1 MSSGIR
7 VQKGLE
13 GVYVTESAISFIDL
27 ERGALYYSGYDVR
40 ELVERS
46 RYEEIVFLLL
56 NRRLPTAKEY
66 DAHVRELVSNMRLGG
81 DHLDVIRSFVS
92 KMDPLSI
99 LATLM
104 VIEGSGKQ
112 GGDPSDT
119 SSAVRAVSRMGA
131 FFSTIVRLKLGGDY
145 IPPRSDLGFVENM
158 LYMIRG
164 EPPTSEEAAILDDL
178 LILHAEHGIPAST
191 FACLVAASTLSDLF
205 SSVAAGILALKGPL
219 HGGASEASYKQA
231 LEIGDPARVPEWVE
245 EALRSKRKIMGF
257 GHRVYKTYDPRALIV
272 KEIIRRLEDRLSQEG
287 KMLLRVTQALEEYG
301 EKKLAN
307 RGIYPNVDLWTPIVY
322 RALGLPE
329 DAFTAL
335 FAVSRTAGWA
345 AHILEYWTDNKLIRP
360 LHIYT
365 GDKLKQYVPIELR
378 SGS

>member
-1 MSSGIR
+1 LSSGIR

-205 SSVAAGILALKGPL
+205 SSVAAGILTLKGPL

-329 DAFTAL
+329 DAFTPL

>member
-13 GVYVTESAISFIDL
+13 GVYVTESAISFIDH

-46 RYEEIVFLLL
+46 RYEEVVFLLL

-66 DAHVRELVSNMRLGG
+66 DAHVRELVSNMRLG
-81 DHLDVIRSFVS
+81 DHHLNFIKSFVP

-99 LATLM
+99 LASLM
-104 VIEGSGKQ
+104 IIEGSGRQ

-119 SSAVRAVSRMGA
+119 SSAVRAVGRMGA
-131 FFSTIVRLKLGGDY
+131 FFSTIVRLKLGFDY

-164 EPPTSEEAAILDDL
+164 KPPGSEESAILDDL

-205 SSVAAGILALKGPL
+205 SSIAAGVLALKGPL
-219 HGGASEASYKQA
+219 HGGASEASYRQA

-287 KMLLRVTQALEEYG
+287 KIILRVTQALEEYG

-322 RALGLPE
+322 RALGLP
-329 DAFTAL
+329 DDTFTPL

-360 LHIYT
+360 LHLYT

-378 SGS
+378 TGS

>member
-1 MSSGIR
+1 LSSGIR

-329 DAFTAL
+329 DTFTPL

>member
-1 MSSGIR
+1 
-7 VQKGLE
+7 
-13 GVYVTESAISFIDL
+13 
-27 ERGALYYSGYDVR
+27 VR

-329 DAFTAL
+329 DAFTPL

>member
-1 MSSGIR
+1 LSSGIR

-104 VIEGSGKQ
+104 VIEGSGKR

-329 DAFTAL
+329 DAFTPL

>member
-1 MSSGIR
+1 LSSGIR

-329 DAFTAL
+329 DAFTPL

-360 LHIYT
+360 LHLYT

>member
-1 MSSGIR
+1 LSSGIR

-329 DAFTAL
+329 DTFTPL

-360 LHIYT
+360 LHLYT

>member
-1 MSSGIR
+1 

-329 DAFTAL
+329 DAFTPL

>member
-1 MSSGIR
+1 LSSGIR

-272 KEIIRRLEDRLSQEG
+272 KEIIRRLEDRLSQED

-329 DAFTAL
+329 DTFTPL

-360 LHIYT
+360 LHLYT

>member
-1 MSSGIR
+1 LSSGIR

-329 DAFTAL
+329 DAFTPL

>member
-1 MSSGIR
+1 LSSGIR

-66 DAHVRELVSNMRLGG
+66 DAHVRELISNMRLGG

-329 DAFTAL
+329 DAFTPL

>member
-329 DAFTAL
+329 DTFTPL

-360 LHIYT
+360 LHLYT

>member
-13 GVYVTESAISFIDL
+13 GVYVTESAISYIDH

-40 ELVERS
+40 ELVEHS
-46 RYEEIVFLLL
+46 CYEETVFLLL

-81 DHLDVIRSFVS
+81 DHLDAIRSFVS

-99 LATLM
+99 LASLM
-104 VIEGSGKQ
+104 IIEGSGKQ

-119 SSAVRAVSRMGA
+119 SSAVRAVGRMGA

-164 EPPTSEEAAILDDL
+164 EKPTSEEAAILDDL

-219 HGGASEASYKQA
+219 HGGASEASYMQA
-231 LEIGDPARVPEWVE
+231 LEIGDPVRVPEWVE

-287 KMLLRVTQALEEYG
+287 KVLLRVTQALEEYG
-301 EKKLAN
+301 EKKLAH

-322 RALGLPE
+322 RALGLPA
-329 DAFTAL
+329 DTFTPL

-345 AHILEYWTDNKLIRP
+345 AHILEYWADNKLIRP
-360 LHIYT
+360 LHLYT
-365 GDKLKQYVPIELR
+365 GEKLKQYVPIELR
-378 SGS
+378 TGF

>member
-1 MSSGIR
+1 LSSGIR

-56 NRRLPTAKEY
+56 NRRLPTSKEY

-329 DAFTAL
+329 DAFTPL
-335 FAVSRTAGWA
+335 FAVSRTAGWT

>member
-1 MSSGIR
+1 LSSGIR

-329 DAFTAL
+329 DAFTPL

-365 GDKLKQYVPIELR
+365 GDRLKQYVPIELR

>member
-1 MSSGIR
+1 LSSGIR

-329 DAFTAL
+329 DAFTPL
-335 FAVSRTAGWA
+335 FAVSRTAGWT

>member
-329 DAFTAL
+329 DAFTPL

>member
-1 MSSGIR
+1 
-7 VQKGLE
+7 
-13 GVYVTESAISFIDL
+13 
-27 ERGALYYSGYDVR
+27 
-40 ELVERS
+40 
-46 RYEEIVFLLL
+46 
-56 NRRLPTAKEY
+56 
-66 DAHVRELVSNMRLGG
+66 
-81 DHLDVIRSFVS
+81 
-92 KMDPLSI
+92 
-99 LATLM
+99 
-104 VIEGSGKQ
+104 
-112 GGDPSDT
+112 
-119 SSAVRAVSRMGA
+119 MGA

-329 DAFTAL
+329 DAFTPL

>member
-272 KEIIRRLEDRLSQEG
+272 KEIIRRLEDRLSQED

-329 DAFTAL
+329 DTFTPL

-360 LHIYT
+360 LHLYT

>member
-329 DAFTAL
+329 DAFTPL

-365 GDKLKQYVPIELR
+365 GDRLKQYVPIELR

>member
-1 MSSGIR
+1 

-329 DAFTAL
+329 DAFTPL
-335 FAVSRTAGWA
+335 FAVSRTAGWT

>member
-1 MSSGIR
+1 

-329 DAFTAL
+329 DTFTPL

-360 LHIYT
+360 LHLYT

>member
-329 DAFTAL
+329 DTFTPL